1 MSIMGRQR
9 REFTPEFKEEAVK
22 LVVCT
27 GRTVAAVA
35 REIDVQEATL
45 GRWVKAFRD
54 EHVETDAPLAEDER
68 AELARLRKENQDLK
82 LDRAFLKKASPLL
95 RPGSVGYEREAFE
108 LMHAEKSEFTIKRMA
123 RLLEVS
129 RSGYY
134 AWTRRKPSPRAL
146 RREVI
151 EGKVA
156 AFHAASDDVYGSP
169 RILADLRADGE
180 IVSRKT
186 VAAAMRRLGL
196 RGVFPRRW
204 RTTTITDR
212 EDAYPVD
219 AVKREWDTG
228 ALNQVWVGDITYL
241 RTWEGWLYLATVI
254 DAHSRRVVGWAI
266 ADHMRADLVEDAL
279 KMAIT
284 LRGQLPPEVI
294 FHSDRGTQY
303 ASEQIEIFACDNGL
317 KRSMGLT
324 GVCWDNAM
332 AESFFATLKTEFYA
346 RRVWPTRAKAAL
358 DVGAWIEARYNRQR
372 RHTSLGQ
379 LTPVEFENRYA
390 DQTAEALQAA

>member
-22 LVVCT
+22 LVVGT

-35 REIDVQEATL
+35 REIDVQETTL

-54 EHVETDAPLAEDER
+54 DHAETDVPLTENER
-68 AELARLRKENQDLK
+68 AELARLRRENQELK
-82 LDRAFLKKASPLL
+82 LDRAFLKKSVALL
-95 RPGSVGYEREAFE
+95 RPGSIGYEREAFE
-108 LMHAEKSEFTIKRMA
+108 LMHAEKSNFSVTRMV

-134 AWTRRKPSPRAL
+134 AWTRRKPSPRVL

-151 EGKVA
+151 EGKIA
-156 AFHAASDDVYGSP
+156 AFHAASDDVYGTP

-180 IVSRKT
+180 VISRKT

-204 RTTTITDR
+204 RTTTVTDR
-212 EDAYPVD
+212 DDAYPVD

-254 DAHSRRVVGWAI
+254 DAHSRRVLGRAI
-266 ADHMRADLVEDAL
+266 ADHMRADLVEDTL
-279 KMAIT
+279 RMAIT

-303 ASEQIEIFACDNGL
+303 ASEQIEIFARDNGL
-317 KRSMGLT
+317 TRSMGHT
-324 GVCWDNAM
+324 GVCRDNAM
-332 AESFFATLKTEFYA
+332 AESFFATLKTELYT
-346 RRVWPTRAKAAL
+346 RRVWPTRTKAARE
-358 DVGAWIEARYNRQR
+358 VGAWIEARYNRQR
-372 RHTSLGQ
+372 RHASLDQ
-379 LTPVEFENRYA
+379 LTPVEFENRYP
-390 DQTAEALQAA
+390 DQTAEAQQSA